1 MKILSVRLQNL
12 NSLRGE
18 WTIDF
23 RQPPFD
29 SASLF
34 AIVGPTGAGKTTILD
49 AICLA
54 LYHQTPRLKTSPTS
68 NELMSRHSSEC
79 LAEVEFEVAGQGYRA
94 FWSQRRARGQAEGN
108 LQAAKVELARLDGTI
123 LAEKT
128 NEKLKLIIELTGL
141 DFGRFT
147 KSMLLAQGSFAAF
160 LNADANE
167 RAELLEELTGT
178 DIYGRISMQVFADTR
193 EQKARLELLQAKAS
207 ATELLSTEQQHALTA
222 QLAQL
227 KTQLTAQQQA
237 VSQQRQLLQWCQ
249 QMTAA
254 EQAMQQTRQESAELS
269 AEQTRQQ
276 PKLARLQQ
284 HQPASKLAP
293 LYQAWQQVQA
303 RQQQLHQEQLQLQAN
318 MAAVSSQHANM
329 LWLGWQCLA
338 GEQQQTVQQQQQLAK
353 QQQLL
358 QQQQAGLIATRQQ
371 QITHTEQLQL
381 QLSTLLQG
389 GDAATLRQQQ
399 QQQQEQ
405 LYQLQ
410 QAQQLLSQQ
419 QKGQQQLAELQ
430 QQLTAKQQQLAPLA
444 GQLSELRI
452 SFKSLSEQ
460 IADKKQLLAQ
470 QQLIMQLAEHR
481 ANLQPE
487 QPCPLC
493 GSEEHPAVTEYQQLD
508 GSVTAKQLA
517 AKEAELAQVQTA
529 GETAR
534 TLQARLQSEVE
545 QLQRQSIQQQANL
558 TEQQNQL
565 LPLLQNVPGD
575 KRLAGAVQLDSAIL
589 IKLINEHYAQ
599 VQQQLT
605 NSEQQLS
612 QLEQQQQQLQQLT
625 ASQQQTERQ
634 LTESGHQQA
643 LLAQQQQRL
652 AEQLEVLAT
661 ELAKW
666 QQQWQAL
673 QQEPPQ
679 RKSDSADLAT
689 VQQQL
694 QQLQQQ
700 IQHLTGQ
707 QQALQRQ
714 LEQTLAQQQQAEQQW
729 QRALAESDFNDE
741 TAFQAALLSEQ
752 ELAELTALQQ
762 QLQQAEVALKRLL
775 SDRQQ
780 RYEEL
785 AAQQLSSVPPPQLQ
799 LQLQQLEQQVQQL
812 TEQQG
817 CLQHQLSSD
826 QQRRSSQQSLL
837 AEIANTEQQLTV
849 WQRLNSLIGAADG
862 ARYRRFAQGLTLQ
875 QLVVLANR
883 QLQLLHNRYQLARHP
898 SAELELQVL
907 DTWQADVARDTK
919 TLSGGESFLVSLAL
933 ALALSDL
940 VSSKTSIDSLFLD
953 EGFGTLDADT
963 LESALAVLD
972 QLNASGKMIGIIS
985 HVEALKQRV
994 PVQIVLEKQQGLGYS
1009 QIRISQ

>member
-1 MKILSVRLQNL
+1 MKILAVRLQNL

-23 RQPPFD
+23 RLPPFD

-94 FWSQRRARGQAEGN
+94 FWSQRRARGQADGN

-128 NEKLKLIIELTGL
+128 NEKLKLVTELTGL
-141 DFGRFT
+141 DFARFT

-178 DIYGRISMQVFADTR
+178 DIYGRISEQVFSDAR
-193 EQKARLELLQAKAS
+193 EHKSALELLQAKAS
-207 ATELLSTEQQHALTA
+207 ATELLSAEQQQALAAELAAA
-222 QLAQL
+222 QAKLSE
-227 KTQLTAQQQA
+227 QQQA
-237 VSQQRQLLQWCQ
+237 VNQQRQLLQWRQ
-249 QMTAA
+249 QVTAA
-254 EQAMQQTRQESAELS
+254 EQALAQSRQEAAELK
-269 AEQTRQQ
+269 AEQARQQ
-276 PKLARLQQ
+276 PKLVRLSN

-293 LYQAWQQVQA
+293 LYQSLQQAAQRLQDLQA
-303 RQQQLHQEQLQLQAN
+303 NQQQLQQNVASGHTEQATL
-318 MAAVSSQHANM
+318 
-329 LWLGWQCLA
+329 LWQGWQLLLA
-338 GEQQQTVQQQQQLAK
+338 EQQSAEQQQQKLSQQQQD
-353 QQQLL
+353 L
-358 QQQQAGLIATRQQ
+358 QQQQRQLAATLQQ
-371 QITHTEQLQL
+371 QTDAH
-381 QLSTLLQG
+381 TLLKQQLARLGQG

-399 QQQQEQ
+399 QQQRER

-410 QAQQLLSQQ
+410 QAQRLLAQQ
-419 QKGQQQLAELQ
+419 QKWQQQLTELQ
-430 QQLTAKQQQLAPLA
+430 QQLSDKQQQLAPLA
-444 GQLSELRI
+444 EQLTMLR
-452 SFKSLSEQ
+452 SRFKSLSEQ
-460 IADKKQLLAQ
+460 ITDKKQLLAQ
-470 QQLIMQLAEHR
+470 QQLIMQLSEHR

-493 GSEEHPAVTEYQQLD
+493 GSTEHPAVSEYQQLD
-508 GSVTAKQLA
+508 GSATAKQLA
-517 AKEAELAQVQTA
+517 EKEAALSKVQTE

-534 TLQARLQSEVE
+534 TRQAELNTAMV
-545 QLQRQSIQQQANL
+545 QLQRQATQQQAELEELQHQLQPLLLDLVAAAMPADNANL
-558 TEQQNQL
+558 TRTL
-565 LPLLQNVPGD
+565 
-575 KRLAGAVQLDSAIL
+575 
-589 IKLINEHYAQ
+589 NEHYDQ
-599 VQQQLT
+599 LQQQLT
-605 NSEQQLS
+605 ANAQQLT
-612 QLEQQQQQLQQLT
+612 QLEQQQQQLQQLV
-625 ASQQQTERQ
+625 SEQQQTERRQTDVAHQ
-634 LTESGHQQA
+634 LA
-643 LLAQQQQRL
+643 LLAQQQQNL
-652 AEQLEVLAT
+652 AQQQQT
-661 ELAKW
+661 RSNELASWKA
-666 QQQWQAL
+666 QWQAL
-673 QQEPPQ
+673 QHAEPKVTSPC
-679 RKSDSADLAT
+679 RDLADLKS
-689 VQQQL
+689 QL

-700 IQHLTGQ
+700 LQQLAGQ
-707 QQALQRQ
+707 QQQ
-714 LEQTLAQQQQAEQQW
+714 
-729 QRALAESDFNDE
+729 
-741 TAFQAALLSEQ
+741 
-752 ELAELTALQQ
+752 LQQ
-762 QLQQAEVALKRLL
+762 QLQQATAGQQQATQQWQQAIAASNFNDEAAFLAALLSDAELSELSALQQHLHQAEVAINRLL
-775 SDRQQ
+775 TDRQQ
-780 RYEEL
+780 RVDEL
-785 AAQQLSSVPPPQLQ
+785 TRQQLSSESQAQLQ
-799 LQLQQLEQQVQQL
+799 QQLQQLEQQVQQL

-817 CLQHQLSSD
+817 RLQHQLSND
-826 QQRRSSQQSLL
+826 QQRRTAQQSLL
-837 AEIANTEQQLTV
+837 AEIASAEQHLAI
-849 WQRLNSLIGAADG
+849 WQRLNSLIGSADG
-862 ARYRRFAQGLTLQ
+862 AKYRRFAQGLTLQ

-907 DTWQADVARDTK
+907 DTWQADAARDTK

-994 PVQIVLEKQQGLGYS
+994 PVQITLEKQQGLGYS

>member
-1 MKILSVRLQNL
+1 MKILAVRLQNL

-23 RQPPFD
+23 RLPPFD

-128 NEKLKLIIELTGL
+128 NEKLKLITELTGL

-178 DIYGRISMQVFADTR
+178 DIYGRISMQVFSDAR
-193 EQKARLELLQAKAS
+193 EHKNALELLQAKAS
-207 ATELLSTEQQHALTA
+207 ATELLSAEQQQALTAELATVKVQLSKQQHAVN
-222 QLAQL
+222 
-227 KTQLTAQQQA
+227 K
-237 VSQQRQLLQWCQ
+237 QRQLLQWRQ
-249 QMTAA
+249 QITAA
-254 EQAMQQTRQESAELS
+254 EQALAQSRQEAAELNT
-269 AEQTRQQ
+269 EFTRQQ
-276 PKLARLQQ
+276 PKLARLKS

-293 LYQAWQQVQA
+293 LYQALQQAKRRRQDLRA
-303 RQQQLHQEQLQLQAN
+303 NQQQLQQNLASGFTEQATL
-318 MAAVSSQHANM
+318 
-329 LWLGWQCLA
+329 LWQGRQCLLA
-338 GEQQQTVQQQQQLAK
+338 EQQRAEQQQHKLSQQQQQLQQQQSRLAATLQQQTAAHVAI
-353 QQQLL
+353 QQQL
-358 QQQQAGLIATRQQ
+358 A
-371 QITHTEQLQL
+371 QLV
-381 QLSTLLQG
+381 QG
-389 GDAATLRQQQ
+389 GDETTLRQQQ
-399 QQQQEQ
+399 QQQREH

-410 QAQQLLSQQ
+410 QAQRLLAQQ
-419 QKGQQQLAELQ
+419 QKWQQQLAELQ
-430 QQLTAKQQQLAPLA
+430 QQLSNKQLQLAPLA
-444 GQLSELRI
+444 EQLTMLR
-452 SFKSLSEQ
+452 SRFKSLSEQ
-460 IADKKQLLAQ
+460 ISDKKQLLAQ
-470 QQLIMQLAEHR
+470 QQLIMQLSEHR
-481 ANLQPE
+481 AHLRPE

-493 GSEEHPAVTEYQQLD
+493 GSTEHPAVSEYQQLD
-508 GSVTAKQLA
+508 DTAIVKQLVG
-517 AKEAELAQVQTA
+517 KEAELTKVQSE
-529 GETAR
+529 GEAAR
-534 TLQARLQSEVE
+534 TRQAELNSAIAHLNQQVLGQQTELNELQS
-545 QLQRQSIQQQANL
+545 QLQ
-558 TEQQNQL
+558 
-565 LPLLQNVPGD
+565 PLLQGVVEPSND
-575 KRLAGAVQLDSAIL
+575 ADLTQTLNKHCDQL
-589 IKLINEHYAQ
+589 
-599 VQQQLT
+599 QQQLT
-605 NSEQQLS
+605 ATEQQLS

-625 ASQQQTERQ
+625 TEQQQTERQ
-634 LTESGHQQA
+634 QTEITHQLA
-643 LLAQQQQRL
+643 LLAQQQHSL
-652 AEQLEVLAT
+652 TEQHVARAS
-661 ELAKW
+661 ELSQW

-673 QQEPPQ
+673 QQAEPEITSEH
-679 RKSDSADLAT
+679 RDLADLKNRL
-689 VQQQL
+689 QQLLQQL
-694 QQLQQQ
+694 QQLE
-700 IQHLTGQ
+700 GQ

-714 LEQTLAQQQQAEQQW
+714 VEQAEAEQQAAMQQW
-729 QRALAESDFNDE
+729 QQALAASDFSDE
-741 TAFQAALLSEQ
+741 ATFLAALLSDT
-752 ELAELTALQQ
+752 ELSELSALQQ
-762 QLQQAEVALKRLL
+762 QLQQAEVAANRLL
-775 SDRQQ
+775 TDRQQ
-780 RYEEL
+780 RFDEL
-785 AAQQLSSVPPPQLQ
+785 AGQQLSSESEAQLQ
-799 LQLQQLEQQVQQL
+799 QQLQQLEQQVQQF

-817 CLQHQLSSD
+817 RLQHQLNSD
-826 QQRRSSQQSLL
+826 QQRRLNQQSLL
-837 AEIANTEQQLTV
+837 AEIARAEQQLAV
-849 WQRLNSLIGAADG
+849 WQRLNSLIGSKEGDK
-862 ARYRRFAQGLTLQ
+862 YRRFAQGLTLQ

-907 DTWQADVARDTK
+907 DTWQADATRDTK

-994 PVQIVLEKQQGLGYS
+994 PVQIRLEKQQGLGFS

>member
-1 MKILSVRLQNL
+1 MKILAVRLQNL

-18 WTIDF
+18 WLVDF

-29 SASLF
+29 STSLF

-94 FWSQRRARGQAEGN
+94 FWSQRRARGQTDGN
-108 LQAAKVELARLDGTI
+108 LQPAKVELARLDGTI

-128 NEKLKLIIELTGL
+128 NEKLKLITELTGL

-178 DIYGRISMQVFADTR
+178 DIYGRISEQVFSDAR
-193 EQKARLELLQAKAS
+193 EHKTALELLQAKAS
-207 ATELLSTEQQHALTA
+207 ATALLSAEQQLVLKAE
-222 QLAQL
+222 LAQL
-227 KTQLTAQQQA
+227 KSQLAAQQSA

-249 QMTAA
+249 QVSAA
-254 EQAMQQTRQESAELS
+254 ELALQQSQLEAADLNRQ
-269 AEQTRQQ
+269 QQQQQ
-276 PKLARLQQ
+276 PKLDRLQR

-293 LYQAWQQVQA
+293 LFQALQQTQQ
-303 RQQQLHQEQLQLQAN
+303 RQQQLITEQQQLQADIE
-318 MAAVSSQHANM
+318 AASIRQANT
-329 LWLGWQCLA
+329 LWQGWQCLA
-338 GEQQQTVQQQQQLAK
+338 GQQQHSLQQQQQLVQQQQDIEQQQSGLAATLQQQSTEHDQL
-353 QQQLL
+353 QQQLARL
-358 QQQQAGLIATRQQ
+358 T
-371 QITHTEQLQL
+371 
-381 QLSTLLQG
+381 QG
-389 GDAATLRQQQ
+389 NDAAALRQQQ
-399 QQQQEQ
+399 QQQQQ
-405 LYQLQ
+405 RLYQLQ
-410 QAQQLLSQQ
+410 QAQRLLGQQL
-419 QKGQQQLAELQ
+419 KRQQQLAELQ
-430 QQLTAKQQQLAPLA
+430 QLLTDKQQQLAPLA
-444 GQLSELRI
+444 DELTTLRQR
-452 SFKSLSEQ
+452 FKSLNEQ

-470 QQLIMQLAEHR
+470 QQLIMQLSEHR

-493 GSEEHPAVTEYQQLD
+493 GSIEHPAVSEYQQLD
-508 GSVTAKQLA
+508 DSAMAKQLA
-517 AKEAELAQVQTA
+517 EKETELNKIQMQGEAARTRQAELNT
-529 GETAR
+529 ETA
-534 TLQARLQSEVE
+534 
-545 QLQRQSIQQQANL
+545 QLQRQLGLQQ
-558 TEQQNQL
+558 TELEELKSQL
-565 LPLLQNVPGD
+565 QPLLQGVIEPAEQSD
-575 KRLAGAVQLDSAIL
+575 SSVIAQALSAHYHQL
-589 IKLINEHYAQ
+589 
-599 VQQQLT
+599 
-605 NSEQQLS
+605 EQQLAAS
-612 QLEQQQQQLQQLT
+612 GQQLQQLEQQQQQLQQLV
-625 ASQQQTERQ
+625 AKQQLAERQQTE
-634 LTESGHQQA
+634 LAHQQA
-643 LLAQQQQRL
+643 MLAQQQQVL
-652 AEQLEVLAT
+652 TEQLKARSS
-661 ELAKW
+661 ELAQW

-673 QQEPPQ
+673 QQQPPQ
-679 RKSDSADLAT
+679 QQPAPPDLAAVNRQLQQ

-694 QQLQQQ
+694 QHAQ
-700 IQHLTGQ
+700 GQ
-707 QQALQRQ
+707 QQVLQRQ
-714 LEQTLAQQQQAEQQW
+714 LTQTSVDMQQATLQW
-729 QRALAESDFNDE
+729 QQALAVSEFNDE
-741 TAFQAALLSEQ
+741 AAFLAALLSD
-752 ELAELTALQQ
+752 AELSELTVLQQ
-762 QLQQAEVALKRLL
+762 QLQQAEVASRRLL
-775 SDRQQ
+775 ADRQQ

-785 AAQQLSSVPPPQLQ
+785 TRQQLTAEPPAQLQ
-799 LQLQQLEQQVQQL
+799 LQLQQLEQQVQHL
-812 TEQQG
+812 SEQQG
-817 CLQHQLSSD
+817 RLQHQLSSD
-826 QQRRSSQQSLL
+826 QQQRVAQQSLL
-837 AEIANTEQQLTV
+837 AQIAAAEQHLAL
-849 WQRLNSLIGAADG
+849 WQRLNSLIGSADG
-862 ARYRRFAQGLTLQ
+862 AKYRRFAQGLTLQ

-994 PVQIVLEKQQGLGYS
+994 PVQIIVEKQQGLGYS